1 MSMNTGN
8 ASARVAEKPIPA
20 GEGYCAKRQSWYRR
34 KRAEQPDLRANPAFF
49 RQAEPD
55 DRPAVIAQCA
65 RPAIITQRD
74 WYFRA

>member
-8 ASARVAEKPIPA
+8 ASARVAEKPISA
-20 GEGYCAKRQSWYRR
+20 GGGVLLGYCATRQSWHRR

-55 DRPAVIAQCA
+55 DRTAAVCAQPPTS
-65 RPAIITQRD
+65 RSR
-74 WYFRA
+74 